1 MTIRYTLGRR
11 NYKRRLAM
19 NETNVEIPAELEA
32 AMQIAK
38 ILSPLTP
45 EGRQKVLVILDKLYP
60 KGSNKTLPN
69 DKPPFSEFHEL
80 FDTARPRTGPEK
92 ALVAAYW
99 IQQVQGNEEWDSF
112 LVNKELKNLSEAST
126 NITRDLDVLVKRIPR
141 WVHPTRKEGSS
152 RKTYKLTPPG
162 INAVERMLANNQTS
176 TSDESD
182 SNS

>member
-1 MTIRYTLGRR
+1 
-11 NYKRRLAM
+11 M
-19 NETNVEIPAELEA
+19 NEMNENIPAEIDA
-32 AMQIAK
+32 ITQISK
-38 ILSPLTP
+38 VLSPLPP
-45 EGRQKVLVILDKLYP
+45 ETIQNVLAILDRLYRS
-60 KGSNKTLPN
+60 KGSDKSSQDN
-69 DKPPFSEFHEL
+69 KPPYSEFHEL
-80 FDTARPRTGPEK
+80 FDTARPKTGSEK

-99 IQQVQGNEEWDSF
+99 IQQIQGNEEWDSF
-112 LVNKELKNLSEAST
+112 IVNKELKNLAEAST

-141 WVHPTRKEGSS
+141 WVHPIRKEGSS

>member
-1 MTIRYTLGRR
+1 
-11 NYKRRLAM
+11 M
-19 NETNVEIPAELEA
+19 NETNGQIPTELEA

-38 ILSPLTP
+38 VLSPLPP
-45 EGRQKVLVILDKLYP
+45 ETIKSVLAILDRIYRP
-60 KGSNKTLPN
+60 KGSDKSSQD

-80 FDTARPRTGPEK
+80 FDTARPKTGPEK

-112 LVNKELKNLSEAST
+112 LVNKELKNLNESST

-162 INAVERMLANNQTS
+162 INAVERMLAENQTS
-176 TSDESD
+176 TSVESE
-182 SNS
+182 

>member
-1 MTIRYTLGRR
+1 
-11 NYKRRLAM
+11 M
-19 NETNVEIPAELEA
+19 NENVEIPTELEA
-32 AMQIAK
+32 AMQISK
-38 ILSPLTP
+38 ILTPLPP
-45 EGRQKVLVILDKLYP
+45 ETIQSVLAIIDRIYRSK
-60 KGSNKTLPN
+60 STNKSSQEA
-69 DKPPFSEFHEL
+69 KPAFQEFHEL

-112 LVNKELKNLSEAST
+112 AVNKELKNLSETST

-162 INAVERMLANNQTS
+162 ISAVERMLANNQTS
-176 TSDESD
+176 TRDESD
-182 SNS
+182 TNS